1 MSGAS
6 LAGKVALVTG
16 AATGIGRA
24 TVEALTAHG
33 AAVAAHCH
41 PDQQGEFP
49 ADLSRGAEIS
59 ALFDAVLKRFG
70 RLDILV
76 NNAAV
81 DPGAVSLFDV
91 SPGFYDSVM
100 DVNLKAVF
108 FCSQHAARII
118 VRQNAP
124 GRIVNVGSVHAH
136 ATVPRH
142 SVYAASKGGIEALTR
157 AMALELA
164 PHRITV
170 NAVAPGF
177 IEVARTI
184 EQTPGYSRESAGATI
199 PLGRVGMPEDVTAL
213 IAFLC
218 GPSAGFITGQ
228 VYTVDGGLLCRL
240 AR

>member
-1 MSGAS
+1 MNGGS
-6 LAGKVALVTG
+6 LAGQVALVTG
-16 AATGIGRA
+16 AATGIGLA
-24 TVEALTAHG
+24 TAEALAAHG
-33 AAVAAHCH
+33 AVVAAHCH

-49 ADLSRGAEIS
+49 ADLVIDSEIT
-59 ALFDAVLKRFG
+59 ALFNAVLSRFG

-76 NNAAV
+76 NNAAC

-91 SPGFYDSVM
+91 SPEFYDSVM

-108 FCSQHAARII
+108 FCSQHAARIML
-118 VRQNAP
+118 RQGGP
-124 GRIVNVGSVHAH
+124 GRIVNIGSVHAQ

-142 SVYAASKGGIEALTR
+142 TVYAASKGGLEALTR
-157 AMALELA
+157 SMALELA
-164 PHRITV
+164 PHGVTV

-184 EQTPGYSRESAGATI
+184 GQTEGYSRESVGATI
-199 PLGRVGMPEDVTAL
+199 PVGRVGMPEDVTAL

-218 GPSAGFITGQ
+218 GPSAAFITGQ
-228 VYTVDGGLLCRL
+228 VCKVDGGLVCRL